1 MIKKL
6 STILFFCCFSICF
19 NTEVFSF
26 DTKQVSIT
34 NSGAYINDF
43 NIQELQNFYAKL
55 EFPNYLKPNDNIYP
69 RVFVKKIPHD
79 YAQIKDK
86 TLRNEIFIKMLMPLV
101 LKVNQEYEEER
112 ANLEAIWY
120 GFNEEKDF
128 HELDCYYIDQLA
140 EKYEVA
146 TPYKDTRKYIILL
159 EELRLRVGPVPPS
172 ILVAA
177 AAIYTDWGTSRIAVE
192 ANNLYKARNWY
203 SEEGLEPASDD
214 KDYKYK
220 IYDSLEDSI
229 RDYILKVNISVNY
242 SAFWQSRKAVMEQ
255 QAFTEDSVYGK
266 RIDWSF
272 VLDNNLSNYAGLLDY
287 TLTYYHMNLLDR
299 AELETEYDFGD

>member
-1 MIKKL
+1 MIKKIFIVL
-6 STILFFCCFSICF
+6 VIGISFATK
-19 NTEVFSF
+19 VFSY
-26 DTKQVSIT
+26 DAEKISIT
-34 NSGAYINDF
+34 NSGAYIKDI
-43 NIQELQNFYAKL
+43 NIQDLQNFYADL

-69 RVFVKKIPHD
+69 RVFVKNIPHD
-79 YAQIKDK
+79 YAKMENK
-86 TLRNEIFIKMLMPLV
+86 TLRNELFIKMLMPLV

-120 GFNEEKDF
+120 GFQEEKDF
-128 HELDCYYIDQLA
+128 HELDCYYIDKLA

-146 TPYKDTRKYIILL
+146 NPYKDTRKYINLL
-159 EELRLRVGPVPPS
+159 EELRLRVGTVPPS

-177 AAIYTDWGTSRIAVE
+177 AAIYTDWGTSRIAVR

-214 KDYKYK
+214 KDYRYK

-242 SAFWQSRKAVMEQ
+242 AAFWNARKNARELQ
-255 QAFTEDSVYGK
+255 ELSGDTIYGR

-287 TLTYYHMNLLDR
+287 TLTYYHMNYLDS
-299 AELETEYDFGD
+299 AELETEYDLGD